1 MLLGLVA
8 LNTKGLGGAYGAI
21 VFRWCDCVQ
30 VVGLYL
36 GDPYDRRN
44 SLTVN
49 DLGRLARRKSLILN
63 DLDH

>member
-1 MLLGLVA
+1 MRC
-8 LNTKGLGGAYGAI
+8 I
-21 VFRWCDCVQ
+21 WCDCVQ

-49 DLGRLARRKSLILN
+49 DLGRLGRRKSLIVSNLRKYKIKQTFFR
-63 DLDH
+63 LFS